1 MKVARVLFAS
11 VLVATAIAGRSA
23 TAGQALKSRATP
35 PAPAKAARTTVYGFV
50 DSAKRLAT
58 SPTLDVT
65 GWAADD
71 RAGAPVAKVEI
82 LLNDKV
88 VGIAHLGEVRRD
100 VAQTYR
106 RKDLLNSGWKAFID
120 LKGRP
125 AGKYRLTARAWNAR
139 GQSAVLNTPFPMDV
153 RVP

>member
-1 MKVARVLFAS
+1 MRVARVSFSSLLVS
-11 VLVATAIAGRSA
+11 VAILGGSA
-23 TAGQALKSRATP
+23 TAGQAPKGRA
-35 PAPAKAARTTVYGFV
+35 PAPAQTRPAPAVIYGFI
-50 DSAKRLAT
+50 DSARRLTT

-82 LLNDKV
+82 LLNGSV
-88 VGIAHLGEVRRD
+88 AGVAHLGEVRRD

-120 LKGRP
+120 LKGRA
-125 AGKYRLTARAWNAR
+125 AGVYRVTARAWNGR
-139 GQSAVLNTPFPMDV
+139 GQSALLNTPFPMEI
-153 RVP
+153 RIP